1 MHYAAV
7 WGHVSVLEVLSQH
20 APATLEMK
28 DNVRLSV
35 FVCILPHAGGGEA
48 DRMDTAPLGST
59 QQSPH
64 CCEVDHRPGAL
75 PGARADQRWY
85 VLWGVLCATDGCV

>member
-48 DRMDTAPLGST
+48 GWIDTAPLCSIL
-59 QQSPH
+59 QSLL

-75 PGARADQRWY
+75 PGARADQQWY
-85 VLWGVLCATDGCV
+85 VSWGVLCIPDGCG